1 MAVRRCSGRCCPGRR
16 YPGRLPLTW
25 LPLLWPLI
33 GSTSFDSGAHAFRN
47 ANDPA
52 SNTTASDD
60 RRLPESAPRTTGE
73 GGEGSTDT
81 GAVGIPRMRALAL
94 RLVKEWGV
102 AKTGDRVVMCH
113 SGAVEVG
120 NDWGMSV
127 SVAKVK

>member
-1 MAVRRCSGRCCPGRR
+1 
-16 YPGRLPLTW
+16 
-25 LPLLWPLI
+25 
-33 GSTSFDSGAHAFRN
+33 
-47 ANDPA
+47 
-52 SNTTASDD
+52 
-60 RRLPESAPRTTGE
+60 
-73 GGEGSTDT
+73 
-81 GAVGIPRMRALAL
+81 MRALAL